1 MMRDFRLDPI
11 DEYTHEPGPEPN
23 FSESVYVNAFDDR
36 TGVGGWMRLGN
47 RVNEGRAE
55 LSVCLYL
62 PDGRIA
68 ASFRRPRISSNSVLD
83 AGGLGFDVV
92 EPMKRITA
100 RYEGELMILDDPSVL
115 RNPGPELQAAPR
127 LPGSLEWTL
136 DTISPQHG
144 GEPTS
149 PDQPTMYGRDFSL
162 GHFNQHIRATGHI
175 RIGDETWTLDPGHGW
190 RDHSWG
196 PRWWTNIVWYRLL
209 LAAFPDG
216 RGFMIHK
223 LADETNRA
231 RRSGV
236 LMLDNAYHEIADF
249 DLVTDWSPTRDPRNV
264 LVNVITEDG
273 KRATIKGEIL
283 SLAPL
288 RNRREENGREL
299 LSRIAEGH
307 TRWEWDGVIGYG
319 MTEYIE
325 RVAEDGT
332 LAGYPL

>member
-1 MMRDFRLDPI
+1 MRGFRLDPA
-11 DEYTHEPGPEPN
+11 DEYTHRPGPEIN
-23 FSESVYVNAFDDR
+23 FNESVYVNAFDDR
-36 TGVGGWMRLGN
+36 TGAGGWMRLGN

-68 ASFRRPRISSNSVLD
+68 ASFRRPRIETNDALD
-83 AGGLGFDVV
+83 AGGLRFDVA
-92 EPMKRITA
+92 EPMRRITA
-100 RYEGELMILDDPSVL
+100 RYEGDLMILDDPELL
-115 RNPGPELQAAPR
+115 RDPGPALQTAPR
-127 LPGSLEWTL
+127 LPGLVEWTL

-162 GHFNQHIRATGHI
+162 GHFNQHTRATGHI
-175 RIGDETWTLDPGHGW
+175 TIGDERWTLEPGHGW

-223 LADETNRA
+223 IADETNRA

-236 LMLDNAYHEIADF
+236 LLIDGAYHEIADF
-249 DLVTDWSPTRDPRNV
+249 DLVTEWTAERDPAR
-264 LVNVITEDG
+264 LRVNVVTEDG
-273 KRATIKGEIL
+273 RKASITGEIL

-288 RNRREENGREL
+288 RNRREENGLEL

-307 TRWEWDGVIGYG
+307 TRFEWDGVVGYG

-325 RVAEDGT
+325 RVGEDGGF
-332 LAGYPL
+332 AGYPL

>member
-1 MMRDFRLDPI
+1 MNPADFRLDPA
-11 DEYTHEPGPEPN
+11 DEYPHPAGPERN
-23 FSESVYVNAFDDR
+23 FNESVYVNAFDDG

-68 ASFRRPRISSNSVLD
+68 VRFSRPRIDTNDAFD
-83 AGGLGFDVV
+83 AGGLRFDVIH
-92 EPMKRITA
+92 PMRRLNA
-100 RYEGELMILDDPSVL
+100 AYEGDVFIVTNPDDL
-115 RNPGPELQAAPR
+115 RHPETLFAQAPR
-127 LPGSLEWTL
+127 LSCKVEWRL

-144 GEPTS
+144 GEPVRH
-149 PDQPTMYGRDFSL
+149 DVQTMYGRDFSL
-162 GHFNQHIRATGHI
+162 GHFNQHIHASGHI
-175 RIGDETWTLDPGHGW
+175 TIGDEHFPISGHGW

-196 PRWWTNIVWYRLL
+196 PRWWTNIIWYRLF

-216 RGFMIHK
+216 RGFMIHRI
-223 LADETNRA
+223 AGEDGRT

-236 LMLDNAYHEIADF
+236 LLIDGHYHEITDF
-249 DLVTDWSPTRDPRNV
+249 DAITDWTDKRDPTSVRIV
-264 LVNVITEDG
+264 VRTATGRTAEIT
-273 KRATIKGEIL
+273 GEIL

-307 TRWEWDGVIGYG
+307 TRFTWDGVVGYG

-325 RVAEDGT
+325 RVAEDGS
-332 LAGYPL
+332 LAGFPL